1 MQLYF
6 GARSSRVM
14 VVWAWGRDGEG
25 RGGEGGAGEKERE
38 LRVIPPPLLCSSPQK
53 NVTVDRAL

>member
-25 RGGEGGAGEKERE
+25 RGGRRGGEGERIAGDS
-38 LRVIPPPLLCSSPQK
+38 SSP
-53 NVTVDRAL
+53 AL

>member
-6 GARSSRVM
+6 GACSSC
-14 VVWAWGRDGEG
+14 VVVVRGWGREGEG
-25 RGGEGGAGEKERE
+25 GEGAGEKETE
-38 LRVIPPPLLCSSPQK
+38 LPVIPPPLLCSSPQK